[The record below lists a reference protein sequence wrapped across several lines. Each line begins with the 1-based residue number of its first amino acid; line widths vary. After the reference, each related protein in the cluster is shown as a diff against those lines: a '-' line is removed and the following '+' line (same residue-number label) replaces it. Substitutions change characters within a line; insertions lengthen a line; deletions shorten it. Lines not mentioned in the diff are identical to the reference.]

1 MSTAYPEPS
10 DPEDDD
16 YDPAEEEEDDDGV
29 MYIDQETLA
38 EILADGEDDE
48 EDEDELDEGSFLAI
62 FCTERCKRE
71 LTPRS
76 QQRNRSTHRNPQ
88 RRRCRRSRRAP

>member
-1 MSTAYPEPS
+1 MSAIMSTPYPEPS

-16 YDPAEEEEDDDGV
+16 YDPAEEEEEDDDGV

-48 EDEDELDEGSFLAI
+48 DDDDELDEGSFPAH
-62 FCTERCKRE
+62 KDV
-71 LTPRS
+71 
-76 QQRNRSTHRNPQ
+76 NRS
-88 RRRCRRSRRAP
+88 